1 MYRGQ
6 ETGEGRT
13 YNRGADM
20 TGPRTGQRTIHR
32 KVQMIGQRTGHRTG
46 HRTVHVLKQG
56 KGKCTRQ
63 WTGPKIR

>member
-13 YNRGADM
+13 YNRGADI

-32 KVQMIGQRTGHRTG
+32 KVQMI
-46 HRTVHVLKQG
+46 
-56 KGKCTRQ
+56 
-63 WTGPKIR
+63 

>member
-1 MYRGQ
+1 MS
-6 ETGEGRT
+6 
-13 YNRGADM
+13 
-20 TGPRTGQRTIHR
+20 GPRTGQRTIHR
-32 KVQMIGQRTGHRTG
+32 KVQMIGQRTG

>member
-1 MYRGQ
+1 MYIGQ

-13 YNRGADM
+13 WNRGADM
-20 TGPRTGQRTIHR
+20 TGPRTGQRTKHR
-32 KVQMIGQRTGHRTG
+32 KVQMIGQRTGHRT
-46 HRTVHVLKQG
+46 VHVLKRG